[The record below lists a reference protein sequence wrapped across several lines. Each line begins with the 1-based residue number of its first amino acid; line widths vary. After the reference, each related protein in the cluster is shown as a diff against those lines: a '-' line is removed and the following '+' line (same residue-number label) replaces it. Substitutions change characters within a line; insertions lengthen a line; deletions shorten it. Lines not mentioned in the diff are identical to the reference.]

1 MCAMEKP
8 MAYGIEIPHAKPAK
22 PLFDGLFS
30 AVVPCKDEEE
40 MIPLFYAE
48 FVSAF
53 KATGSENFEIIFV
66 EDGST
71 DTTMSEIKKLSAKDG
86 RVRYISFSRNFG
98 KEAAMYAGLK
108 AAKGDFVAIMDA
120 DLQDPPDL
128 LPEMF
133 SLISDCDC
141 VAAARVNRAAEPPV
155 RSFCANAFYKALNY
169 FSPFKF
175 RDGAR
180 DFRLMRR
187 RVVDEI
193 LRLDEYN
200 RFTKGIFE
208 WVGFKTKWISFANVK
223 RAAGDTKWSMR
234 KLFLYA
240 IDGITAFSTVPLA
253 LASVVGVLLCI
264 LSSFAIV
271 FIIVRQLLYHNSAY
285 GWSSMMCVIIFLS
298 GVQLMC
304 LGVIGQYLAKAY
316 LETKRRPAY
325 IVRESN
331 IKESKRDL

>member
-1 MCAMEKP
+1 MDLDLK
-8 MAYGIEIPHAKPAK
+8 GK
-22 PLFDGLFS
+22 LSSF
-30 AVVPCKDEEE
+30 VVPCYNEEQVLKIFLDALKGQLAE
-40 MIPLFYAE
+40 MKLDNY
-48 FVSAF
+48 
-53 KATGSENFEIIFV
+53 EIIFV
-66 EDGST
+66 EDGSKDKT
-71 DTTMSEIKKLSAKDG
+71 LAILKEFALSDE
-86 RVRYISFSRNFG
+86 RVKYISFSRNFG
-98 KEAAMYAGLK
+98 KEGAILAGLR
-108 AAKGDFVAIMDA
+108 AAKGDYIAIMDA
-120 DLQDPPDL
+120 DMQDPPSL
-128 LPEMF
+128 LPQMYSAILNEGF
-133 SLISDCDC
+133 DC
-141 VAAARVNRAAEPPV
+141 VATRRKDRIGEALLK
-155 RSFCANAFYKALNY
+155 SLFANLFYGLMNSVSQVKLV
-169 FSPFKF
+169 S
-175 RDGAR
+175 GAR
-180 DFRLMRR
+180 DYRLMTRQ
-187 RVVDEI
+187 VADAI
-193 LRLDEYN
+193 LSLPEN
-200 RFTKGIFE
+200 TRFTKGIYE